1 MISTYYIFIV
11 LGFLAV
17 VLLLE
22 GLYLTWNAYS
32 GPQARHIA
40 RRLVSLSAEQ
50 GGGEAARDLLKHRSL
65 SRVGWV
71 DQLLLQVPRIQV
83 LDRLLVQSGLP
94 YSVAGV
100 LLVTVLAYGG
110 TFLLFTYAN
119 LGLKLALVG
128 ALPVGAAPL
137 LFIVAQRQKRID
149 KIDGQ
154 LPDAIDLIGRAL
166 RAGHAFQGAVQMVAN
181 EGPEPVASE
190 FRVTFDEIN
199 FGVPLQDAMLNL
211 ATRVPSTD
219 LRYFVIAVLIHRDTG
234 GNLAELLDNISR
246 LMRERIRLKG
256 SIAVLAAEGKLS
268 AWILGLLPF
277 AMAALLNFANPGFMK
292 ILFTDPQGRQVLATA
307 LVLMAFG
314 VIWLWRLT
322 KIRV

>member
-50 GGGEAARDLLKHRSL
+50 GGSEAARDLLKHRSL

-71 DQLLLQVPRIQV
+71 ERMLLQVPRIQV
-83 LDRLLVQSGLP
+83 VDRLLVQSGLP

-100 LLVTVLAYGG
+100 LLVTVLAYGA
-110 TFLLFTYAN
+110 TFLLFLYAN
-119 LGLKLALVG
+119 LGLKLALIG
-128 ALPVGAAPL
+128 AVPVGAAPL
-137 LFIVAQRQKRID
+137 LFIISQRQKRID

-246 LMRERIRLKG
+246 LMRERIKLKG

-277 AMAALLNFANPGFMK
+277 VMAALLNVANPGFMK

>member
-1 MISTYYIFIV
+1 MISTYYLFIV

-32 GPQARHIA
+32 GPQARNIA
-40 RRLVSLSAEQ
+40 RRLVSLSAGQ
-50 GGGEAARDLLKHRSL
+50 GGDDAIRNLLKHRSL
-65 SRVGWV
+65 SKIGWM
-71 DQLLLQVPRIQV
+71 DRLLLRVPRIHL

-94 YSVAGV
+94 YTVAGV
-100 LLVTVLAYGG
+100 VTVTLLAYCGAV
-110 TFLLFTYAN
+110 LLFLFAN
-119 LGLKLALVG
+119 LGLQLALIGSV
-128 ALPVGAAPL
+128 PVGAAPFL
-137 LFIVAQRQKRID
+137 LILNQRQKRID
-149 KIDGQ
+149 KIDAQ
-154 LPDAIDLIGRAL
+154 LPEAIDLIGRAL

-181 EGPEPVASE
+181 EGAEPVASE
-190 FRVTFDEIN
+190 FRITFDEIN
-199 FGVPLQDAMLNL
+199 FGVPLQDALLNL

-246 LMRERIRLKG
+246 LMRERIKLKG
-256 SIAVLAAEGKLS
+256 SIQVLAAEGKLS
-268 AWILGLLPF
+268 AWILGVMPF
-277 AMAALLNFANPGFMK
+277 ALAALLNIVNPGFMK
-292 ILFTDPQGRQVLATA
+292 ILFTDPQGRQVLATS

>member
-17 VLLLE
+17 VLLVE

-40 RRLVSLSAEQ
+40 RRLVSLSAGQ
-50 GGGEAARDLLKHRSL
+50 GGDQAIQNLLKHRSL
-65 SRVGWV
+65 SKIGWL
-71 DQLLLQVPRIQV
+71 DRMLLRIPRIHL

-94 YSVAGV
+94 YTVAG
-100 LLVTVLAYGG
+100 LITVTLAAYTGA
-110 TFLLFTYAN
+110 FLLFIFAN
-119 LGLKLALVG
+119 LGFELAVVG
-128 ALPVGAAPL
+128 SLPIGAAPFL
-137 LFIVAQRQKRID
+137 LILNQRQKRID
-149 KIDGQ
+149 KIDAQ
-154 LPDAIDLIGRAL
+154 LPEAIDLIARAL

-181 EGPEPVASE
+181 EGAEPVASE

-199 FGVPLQDAMLNL
+199 FGVPLQDSLLNL

-246 LMRERIRLKG
+246 LMRERIKLKG
-256 SIAVLAAEGKLS
+256 SIQVLAAEGKLS
-268 AWILGLLPF
+268 AWILGVMPF
-277 AMAALLNFANPGFMK
+277 ALAALLNVVNPGFMK
-292 ILFTDPQGRQVLATA
+292 ILFTDAQGRQVLATA

>member
-50 GGGEAARDLLKHRSL
+50 GGSEAARDLLKHRSL
-65 SRVGWV
+65 SKVGWV
-71 DQLLLQVPRIQV
+71 DRLLLQVPRIHL

-110 TFLLFTYAN
+110 AFLLFVYAH
-119 LGLKLALVG
+119 LGLKLAVLG
-128 ALPVGAAPL
+128 SLPVGAAPL
-137 LFIVAQRQKRID
+137 LFIVSQRQKRID

-181 EGPEPVASE
+181 EGPEPVAGE

-199 FGVPLQDAMLNL
+199 FGVPLQDALLNL

-246 LMRERIRLKG
+246 LMRERIKLKG
-256 SIAVLAAEGKLS
+256 SIQVLAAEGKLS
-268 AWILGLLPF
+268 AWILGILPF
-277 AMAALLNFANPGFMK
+277 AMAGLLNLVNPGFMK
-292 ILFTDPQGRQVLATA
+292 ILFTDPGGRQVLATA

>member
-1 MISTYYIFIV
+1 MISTYYLFIV

-32 GPQARHIA
+32 GPQARNIA
-40 RRLVSLSAEQ
+40 RRLVSLSAGQ
-50 GGGEAARDLLKHRSL
+50 GADDAVRNLLKHRSL
-65 SRVGWV
+65 SKISWMDR
-71 DQLLLQVPRIQV
+71 LLLRIPRIQL
-83 LDRLLVQSGLP
+83 LDRMLVQSGLP
-94 YSVAGV
+94 YTVAGV
-100 LLVTVLAYGG
+100 LTVTLLAYCGAV
-110 TFLLFTYAN
+110 LLFLFAS
-119 LGLKLALVG
+119 LGLQLALIG
-128 ALPVGAAPL
+128 SLPVGAAPL
-137 LFIVAQRQKRID
+137 LLILSHRQKRID
-149 KIDGQ
+149 KIEAQ
-154 LPDAIDLIGRAL
+154 LPEAIDLIGRAL

-181 EGPEPVASE
+181 EGAEPVASE
-190 FRVTFDEIN
+190 FRITFDEIN
-199 FGVPLQDAMLNL
+199 FGVPLQDALLNL

-246 LMRERIRLKG
+246 LMRERIKLKG
-256 SIAVLAAEGKLS
+256 SISVLAAEGKLS
-268 AWILGLLPF
+268 AWILGVMPF
-277 AMAALLNFANPGFMK
+277 ALAALLNIVNPGFMK
-292 ILFTDPQGRQVLATA
+292 ILFTDPQGRQVLATS

>member
-71 DQLLLQVPRIQV
+71 DQLLLQVPRIQA
-83 LDRLLVQSGLP
+83 LDRLVVQSGLP

-100 LLVTVLAYGG
+100 LLVTALAYGG
-110 TFLLFTYAN
+110 TFLLFTFAN

-137 LFIVAQRQKRID
+137 LFIIAQRQKRID

-277 AMAALLNFANPGFMK
+277 GMAALLNVVNPGFMK
-292 ILFTDPQGRQVLATA
+292 ILFLDPQGRQVLATA